1 MQYLIFVVSHLF
13 LSTIILA
20 QSGLKNASGESKVY
34 MQNMTLE
41 ELEKKA
47 ISEARIDALRKA
59 FTVGYANQTEFV
71 SQEINE
77 QRGDKK
83 ASKTMTSDYEKT
95 TERTQGEW
103 VNTTKEPTTTK
114 LLEDQG
120 GYYMEAKVWG
130 KVRERKRTD
139 IAFSANPLN
148 CFLSKCSTRSFTH
161 NDTLGFA
168 FKSPIDGYLSI
179 YLDDNESKVFR
190 LFPHGK
196 ESISSFEIKGD
207 KEYILFTKKPYLK
220 DISIGDA
227 SQFSMKT
234 NKIIEYNT
242 LKILFSKN
250 EISKP
255 YMDLNGRLLYAER
268 EDFTDWWINLL
279 GDSKQ
284 NVSFKDIE
292 ISISSK

>member
-1 MQYLIFVVSHLF
+1 MKYLIFVVSHLF

-34 MQNMTLE
+34 MQNMNIDK
-41 ELEKKA
+41 LEKKA

-77 QRGDKK
+77 QSGDKQI
-83 ASKTMTSDYEKT
+83 SKKMTSDYEKT

-103 VNTTKEPTTTK
+103 VTTTKESTTE
-114 LLEDQG
+114 LLNDQG
-120 GYYMEAKVWG
+120 GYYKEAKVWG
-130 KVRERKRTD
+130 KVRERKRTEIEF
-139 IAFSANPLN
+139 IAKPLN
-148 CFLSKCSTRSFTH
+148 CPLSKCLTRSFTH
-161 NDTLGFA
+161 NDTLGFE
-168 FKSPIDGYLSI
+168 FKSPVDGYLSI

-220 DISIGDA
+220 DISVGDA
-227 SQFSMKT
+227 SQFYLKT
-234 NKIIEYNT
+234 NKAIEYNT

-255 YMDLNGRLLYAER
+255 YMDLNGKLLSTDRKDFAE
-268 EDFTDWWINLL
+268 WWINLL

-284 NVSFKDIE
+284 DISFKNIE
-292 ISISSK
+292 ISISSD

>member
-1 MQYLIFVVSHLF
+1 MKYYFFAVLYLF
-13 LSTIILA
+13 LVSNIFA
-20 QSGLKNASGESKVY
+20 QLGLKNASGESKVY
-34 MQNMTLE
+34 MQNMNID

-77 QRGDKK
+77 QSGDKQT
-83 ASKTMTSDYEKT
+83 SKKMTSDYEKT

-103 VNTTKEPTTTK
+103 VTTTK
-114 LLEDQG
+114 KFTTELLNDQG

-130 KVRERKRTD
+130 KVREKKRTEIEF
-139 IAFSANPLN
+139 IAKSLN
-148 CFLSKCSTRSFTH
+148 CPLSKCLTRSFTQ
-161 NDTLGFA
+161 NDTLGFE
-168 FKSPIDGYLSI
+168 FKSPVDGYLSI

-227 SQFSMKT
+227 SQFYLKT
-234 NKIIEYNT
+234 NKAIEYNT

-255 YMDLNGRLLYAER
+255 YMDLNGKLLSTDRKDFAE
-268 EDFTDWWINLL
+268 WWINLL

-284 NVSFKDIE
+284 DISFKDIE
-292 ISISSK
+292 ISISSD